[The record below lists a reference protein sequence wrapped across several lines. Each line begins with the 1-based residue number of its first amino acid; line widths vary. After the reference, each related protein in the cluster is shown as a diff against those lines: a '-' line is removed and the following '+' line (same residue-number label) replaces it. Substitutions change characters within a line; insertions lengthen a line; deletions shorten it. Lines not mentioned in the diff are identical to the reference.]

1 MGLTFDFE
9 LVFLL
14 WASVS
19 PPAYLR
25 TSWGSVVMT
34 PHSQVEAASSLQHL
48 SLENKGPL
56 ILFVLHH
63 YLSDTLSAMMMVPI
77 CLCILRQAL
86 MHVRSVSNAV
96 LLGIESFDS
105 SYPHPPRA
113 WITGMGHSL
122 CPVCS
127 GNHTQGFPHVRQVLC
142 QLSHIPMP
150 ARWFLRVSLPLPHY
164 YQPHFAEKETEER

>member
-96 LLGIESFDS
+96 LLGIESFDFLIFLPPPPKGLDYRYGS
-105 SYPHPPRA
+105 LIVPSVLWESYPGLSACEASTVSTELHPHA
-113 WITGMGHSL
+113 STLVFTGEPPAATL
-122 CPVCS
+122 LPAPFCRK
-127 GNHTQGFPHVRQVLC
+127 GN
-142 QLSHIPMP
+142 
-150 ARWFLRVSLPLPHY
+150 
-164 YQPHFAEKETEER
+164 